1 MTPSVLAEGSTD
13 GLQVERTHASIAKVP
28 NHGSSKQIVCS
39 PTHGEDQKG

>member
-28 NHGSSKQIVCS
+28 NHGSSKQS
-39 PTHGEDQKG
+39 L